1 MSSSASPSA
10 RAKNPLTVSGK
21 RRPGLRRLVRENGLS
36 LVLFALFLASLL
48 GQLVTGLA
56 ACNEERA
63 AHGLGVST
71 AQEIGGAAPE

>member
-10 RAKNPLTVSGK
+10 RAKTPLPVSGQ

-48 GQLVTGLA
+48 GQFMTGLA

-63 AHGLGVST
+63 AHGLGT
-71 AQEIGGAAPE
+71 LAAAD